1 MAKPVDKGIKISFE
15 LVQDGTYITIDS
27 KQTGVSEYMGM
38 PYDIPYLI
46 SVLNIM
52 LDRSVHLS
60 GEDIKVL

>member
-1 MAKPVDKGIKISFE
+1 MAKPVDKGIKVTFE
-15 LVQDGTYITIDS
+15 LVQDGAYITINSS
-27 KQTGVSEYMGM
+27 KTGESEYMGM

-60 GEDIKVL
+60 GEDMKVQ